1 MDEIL
6 LAILKEY
13 IKQYDKVNTMNVVI
27 MPNGKNVIYKK
38 IKMSETQKL
47 FFEQYIEMKE
57 GE

>member
-6 LAILKEY
+6 VAILKEY
-13 IKQYDKVNTMNVVI
+13 IKQYDKANTMNI
-27 MPNGKNVIYKK
+27 GMMPNGKNVIYKK

-47 FFEQYIEMKE
+47 FFEQYIEMK

>member
-13 IKQYDKVNTMNVVI
+13 IKQYDKANTINVGI

-47 FFEQYIEMKE
+47 FFEQYIEMK

>member
-6 LAILKEY
+6 VAILKEY
-13 IKQYDKVNTMNVVI
+13 IKQYDKSNTMNI
-27 MPNGKNVIYKK
+27 GMMPNGKNVIYKK

-47 FFEQYIEMKE
+47 FFEQYIEMK